1 MNYVSH
7 QRTWPRP
14 GPTVHPHR
22 VYTRSAKNY
31 TQESG
36 NGLSRSKQ
44 SISSL
49 SAHSKSYVSNQQ
61 NWPRS
66 WSNVHPHKIW
76 MRSVKTYTWESC
88 NGISRSKP
96 LITLGKRPFYDLH
109 LPWTNSAEYECDP
122 WRIAPGRTVNGLRR
136 SKSLISSLSA
146 HLKSYVSHEQI
157 RLRSWPKV
165 HPTKYEYNPQ
175 RTAHGRGV
183 MGLAGRN
190 H

>member
-49 SAHSKSYVSNQQ
+49 SAHSKSYDSNQQ

-66 WSNVHPHKIW
+66 WSKVHPHKIW

-96 LITLGKRPFYDLH
+96 LITLVSFHFTIYISHEQTRPSMNVIREELH
-109 LPWTNSAEYECDP
+109 PED
-122 WRIAPGRTVNGLRR
+122 GNGLRR

-175 RTAHGRGV
+175 RTAHGRGF

>member
-1 MNYVSH
+1 MNTIHKELQPWGVVNGLSGSKSLISSVSFHLMNYVSH

-66 WSNVHPHKIW
+66 WSKVHPHKIW

-96 LITLGKRPFYDLH
+96 LITLVSVHFTIY
-109 LPWTNSAEYECDP
+109 
-122 WRIAPGRTVNGLRR
+122 I
-136 SKSLISSLSA
+136 
-146 HLKSYVSHEQI
+146 SHEQTRPSMNVI
-157 RLRSWPKV
+157 REEL
-165 HPTKYEYNPQ
+165 HPG
-175 RTAHGRGV
+175 GR
-183 MGLAGRN
+183 
-190 H
+190 